1 MPNHLIQPHGGALL
15 DLLVPPE
22 QAVQLKAASRDW
34 PSWDLTP
41 VQLCDLELLQ
51 NGGLSPLD
59 GFMRR
64 PDYES
69 VCETMKLTGGTL
81 WPMPVVLDLPEA
93 TAKLVGAGATLGLR
107 DPEGVLLG
115 ALHVEEVWKSDPRAE
130 AELVYG
136 TTSTKHPGVTLLLE
150 RRQPYLVGGRLE
162 GLGLPTHYDSRAL
175 RQTPAE
181 LRAEFARLGWRRVL
195 AFGTREPMY
204 RCQHELSLR
213 AAKQVEASLL
223 IHPPV
228 GASQPG
234 DVDHYTRIR
243 CYQAVLSRYP
253 RHTVKLAVLPLASR
267 LAGPREVLWQAI
279 VHQNYGC
286 THVIVEP
293 RPGVD
298 GEPFHEPL
306 ASQELYRAHQED
318 LEVRMVPSQDLVYA
332 EDLASFLPETEV
344 PGGAKVLKISE
355 QELRRRLAEGREI
368 PEWFSFPEVTRE
380 LRRRHP
386 PRDRQGLTIFFTG
399 LSGAGKSTI
408 ANVLRVKFL
417 ELAGRPVTLLD
428 GDIVRKNLSSEL
440 GFSKE
445 HRDLNIKRIGFVA
458 SEITKNGGIAIC
470 APIAPYDAVR
480 KEVRAMIEPEGGFVL
495 VHAAAS
501 LEVCEQ
507 RDRKGLYA
515 KARAGLIKEFTGI
528 SDPYEPP
535 DDADVVLG
543 SDLTPEE
550 AAQEIFL
557 HLEAM
562 GFIGPSDSA
571 SPLRP

>member
-1 MPNHLIQPHGGALL
+1 
-15 DLLVPPE
+15 
-22 QAVQLKAASRDW
+22 
-34 PSWDLTP
+34 
-41 VQLCDLELLQ
+41 
-51 NGGLSPLD
+51 
-59 GFMRR
+59 
-64 PDYES
+64 
-69 VCETMKLTGGTL
+69 
-81 WPMPVVLDLPEA
+81 VLDLPEA

-107 DPEGVLLG
+107 DPEGVLLA

-136 TTSTKHPGVTLLLE
+136 TTSAKHPGVASLLE

-162 GLGLPTHYDSRAL
+162 GLQLPAHYDSRAL

-195 AFGTREPMY
+195 AFGPREPMY

-234 DVDHYTRIR
+234 DVDHFTRIR
-243 CYQAVLSRYP
+243 CYQALLSRYP

-267 LAGPREVLWQAI
+267 LAAPREALSQAI

-286 THVIVEP
+286 THVLVEP
-293 RPGVD
+293 GHTRPVVD
-298 GEPFHEPL
+298 REACHEL
-306 ASQELYRAHQED
+306 FRAHEGD
-318 LEVRMVPSQDLVYA
+318 LDVRMVPSQDLVYA
-332 EDLASFLPETEV
+332 EDRASFLPEAEV
-344 PGGAKVLKISE
+344 PDGAKVLRISDE
-355 QELRRRLAEGREI
+355 ELRRRLAEGREI

-480 KEVRAMIEPEGGFVL
+480 KQVRAMIEPEGGFVL

-501 LEVCEQ
+501 IEVCEQ

-557 HLEAM
+557 HLEAL
-562 GFIGPSDSA
+562 GFIGPGDSTS
-571 SPLRP
+571 SPRP